1 MLGAGAA
8 VPPATEAIAL
18 GVTCELGGTGKLEV
32 GPLSARTSAAGSFF
46 FSVSRFRPDME
57 HPDETMPASVQ
68 VVTTTIVRLVFL
80 SILPTY
86 DT

>member
-1 MLGAGAA
+1 M
-8 VPPATEAIAL
+8 PPATDAIAE
-18 GVTCELGGTGKLEV
+18 GVACELGGTGKLDV

-46 FSVSRFRPDME
+46 LRVRRLLPDMA
-57 HPDETMPASVQ
+57 HPEEIIPASVQ
-68 VVTTTIVRLVFL
+68 VVTTAIVRLVFL

>member
-1 MLGAGAA
+1 
-8 VPPATEAIAL
+8 
-18 GVTCELGGTGKLEV
+18 
-32 GPLSARTSAAGSFF
+32 
-46 FSVSRFRPDME
+46 ME
-57 HPDETMPASVQ
+57 HPDETIPASVQ